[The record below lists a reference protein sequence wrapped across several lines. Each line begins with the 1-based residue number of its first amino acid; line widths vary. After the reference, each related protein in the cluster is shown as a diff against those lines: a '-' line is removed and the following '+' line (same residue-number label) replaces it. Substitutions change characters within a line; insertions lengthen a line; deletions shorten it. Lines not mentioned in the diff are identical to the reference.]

1 MRYNGK
7 NEATLIQK
15 SAVMSNIIAMLTD
28 FGLEDSYVGVM
39 KAVMLDICPDAR
51 IVDITHAIQAQNVR
65 EGAFALL
72 NSYRYFPVGTTFCA
86 VVDPGVGSA
95 RLPIA
100 VKAGGYQFIAPNNG
114 ILSYAL
120 AAVKTD
126 YQAVT
131 LENPLYHRLPVS
143 HTFHGRDI
151 FAPAAAHIARRRDL
165 PPDMGRELATIFT
178 FPSPQLRFA
187 NQRLIGEVMHIDHFG
202 NIITSIGRFTWSNQ
216 DELALAALWQ
226 GQIPAMRFPARQTH
240 ITIHSHTIHGIS
252 HAYHEVQPGSL
263 LAQIDSN
270 GFLEIGANHDD
281 AAGRLDV
288 QVGDKVMLK
297 LS

>member
-1 MRYNGK
+1 M
-7 NEATLIQK
+7 LIQK

-39 KAVMLDICPDAR
+39 KAVMLGICPDAR
-51 IVDITHAIQAQNVR
+51 IIDITHAIRAQNVR

-100 VKAGGYQFIAPNNG
+100 VKANGYQFAAPNNG

-126 YQAVT
+126 YQVVA
-131 LENPLYHRLPVS
+131 LENPQYHRLPVS

-151 FAPAAAHIARRRDL
+151 FAPAAAHIACRRDL

-202 NIITSIGRFTWSNQ
+202 NIITSIGRFTWPNQ